1 MRIRVVSVGCFLL
14 SIAIASET
22 DPRPNSSE
30 KLKHWRRVTLAEY
43 DPPAITTP
51 QSPATAL
58 GNGRRREHEN
68 DGGKADLSK
77 IEGGK
82 SEVAVPTHLA
92 PIDSDEKTD
101 KQHGLDHPAG
111 YVSIRQHMSA

>member
-1 MRIRVVSVGCFLL
+1 MRIRVLYLGCFLLL

-30 KLKHWRRVTLAEY
+30 KLKHWRRVTLTEY
-43 DPPAITTP
+43 DPPAMATP
-51 QSPATAL
+51 QSQATPL
-58 GNGRRREHEN
+58 GNGHEHEHA
-68 DGGKADLSK
+68 GGKADPTK
-77 IEGGK
+77 IEQGQ

-92 PIDSDEKTD
+92 PIDSDAKTD

-111 YVSIRQHMSA
+111 

>member
-1 MRIRVVSVGCFLL
+1 MRIRVVCLGCFLLL

-43 DPPAITTP
+43 DPPAM
-51 QSPATAL
+51 AAAH
-58 GNGRRREHEN
+58 GNGHEHEN

-77 IEGGK
+77 IEGGE

-92 PIDSDEKTD
+92 PIDSDAKTD
-101 KQHGLDHPAG
+101 MHHGLDHPAG
-111 YVSIRQHMSA
+111 YVSIRQHTSAHVSIN